1 MKRILIIDDS
11 RDLLEAMRMFLELK
25 NYNVKTLTDCNDII
39 PIVKEYDPDL
49 LILDVFLS
57 GEDGREICKK
67 IKEYEETKHVC
78 ILLLSGSPDILKN
91 HKEFGAD
98 SFIEKPFDV
107 NYLLEKI
114 EDALDICDG
123 QKSKI

>member
-25 NYNVKTLTDCNDII
+25 NYHVKTLTDCNDII
-39 PIVKEYDPDL
+39 HIVEEYHPDL
-49 LILDVFLS
+49 VIVDVFLS

-67 IKEYEETKHVC
+67 LKQYDDTKHVC
-78 ILLLSGSPDILKN
+78 IILLSGSAEILRN

-107 NYLLEKI
+107 NHLLEKI
-114 EDALDICDG
+114 EQALDLCGG
-123 QKSKI
+123 QKFKI

>member
-39 PIVKEYDPDL
+39 QIVKEYDPDL
-49 LILDVFLS
+49 VIVDVFLS
-57 GEDGREICKK
+57 GEDGRDICKK
-67 IKEYEETKHVC
+67 LKEYDETKHVC
-78 ILLLSGSPDILKN
+78 IILLSGSPDILRN

-107 NYLLEKI
+107 NHLLEKI
-114 EDALDICDG
+114 EGALDICDD
-123 QKSKI
+123 QKFKI

>member
-11 RDLLEAMRMFLELK
+11 RDLLEAMTMFLELK
-25 NYNVKTLTDCNDII
+25 NYKVKTLTDCDDII
-39 PIVKEYDPDL
+39 QVVKEYDPDL
-49 LILDVFLS
+49 VIVDVFLS

-67 IKEYEETKHVC
+67 LKQYDETKHLC
-78 ILLLSGSPDILKN
+78 IILLSGSSEILRN
-91 HKEFGAD
+91 HKEYGAD

-114 EDALDICDG
+114 QDALDICDR
-123 QKSKI
+123 QKFEI